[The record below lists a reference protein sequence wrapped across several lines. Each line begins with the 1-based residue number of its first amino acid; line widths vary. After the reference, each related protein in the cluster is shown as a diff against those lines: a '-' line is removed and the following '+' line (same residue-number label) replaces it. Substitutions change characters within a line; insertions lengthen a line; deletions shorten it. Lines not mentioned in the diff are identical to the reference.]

1 MKFVL
6 LVLPC
11 ESFEQF
17 TRERFEHRQTA
28 GSGNDIGIILFAHN
42 LASNL
47 FSVN

>member
-6 LVLPC
+6 LVLTCMP
-11 ESFEQF
+11 FEQS
-17 TRERFEHRQTA
+17 TRERFEHRRAA
-28 GSGNDIGIILFAHN
+28 GSEDGIGIILFAHN